1 MGPATR
7 VGISAVVLIS
17 RSARTPVAALI
28 AIGVLLGTFT
38 TASADTRTKITT
50 AQQQL
55 RALEAQIASDR
66 ASLVALQA
74 SLRTSVVQV
83 AESRRL
89 YEAIQ
94 TQLLMSRSARAR
106 VQARYQT
113 IRDQINKLA
122 VGAYVGGP
130 TGGGIQSL
138 DPISITDASD
148 AMQYVSSIVDHNAA
162 LAEEARQLGA
172 ELKVRATQEATV
184 MAHRATALTQL
195 QADQNALFQ
204 RFAEQQ
210 ARLANLAQ
218 ARAQVGTL
226 LVKLRKQLRAEEI
239 AAAELAL
246 MHGVTFGK
254 WATAFLGAIGAP
266 VARNNLVVIVAWETA
281 EFTSAKWN
289 PLATTY
295 PMPGSTYYNSSGVRN
310 YVSLQ
315 QGLEATKQTL
325 SRPGLGYEPIL
336 LDLARNADPMD
347 TARAINASRWCN
359 GCADGQYVIELVPRV
374 EQNYDSYANAS
385 AS

>member
-1 MGPATR
+1 
-7 VGISAVVLIS
+7 V
-17 RSARTPVAALI
+17 
-28 AIGVLLGTFT
+28 
-38 TASADTRTKITT
+38 
-50 AQQQL
+50 
-55 RALEAQIASDR
+55 
-66 ASLVALQA
+66 
-74 SLRTSVVQV
+74 
-83 AESRRL
+83 
-89 YEAIQ
+89 
-94 TQLLMSRSARAR
+94 
-106 VQARYQT
+106 
-113 IRDQINKLA
+113 IRDQIDKLA

-138 DPISITDASD
+138 DPMSITDASD
-148 AMQYVSSIVDHNAA
+148 AMQYVSSIVDHNAT
-162 LAEEARQLGA
+162 LAEEAQQLAA

-184 MAHRATALTQL
+184 MAHRATALAQF

-204 RFAEQQ
+204 RFAQQ
-210 ARLANLAQ
+210 QTQLTNLAQ

-226 LVKLRKQLRAEEI
+226 LVQLRKQLRAEEI

-246 MHGVTFGK
+246 MHGVTFGR

-266 VARNNLVVIVAWETA
+266 VARNNLVVLVAWQTA

-295 PMPGSTYYNSSGVRN
+295 PMPGSTYYNASGVRN

-325 SRPGLGYEPIL
+325 SRPGLGYESIL

-359 GCADGQYVIELVPRV
+359 GCADGQYVVELVPRV

-385 AS
+385 AN

>member
-1 MGPATR
+1 VHR
-7 VGISAVVLIS
+7 
-17 RSARTPVAALI
+17 VAAL
-28 AIGVLLGTFT
+28 
-38 TASADTRTKITT
+38 TR
-50 AQQQL
+50 
-55 RALEAQIASDR
+55 
-66 ASLVALQA
+66 
-74 SLRTSVVQV
+74 
-83 AESRRL
+83 
-89 YEAIQ
+89 
-94 TQLLMSRSARAR
+94 
-106 VQARYQT
+106 
-113 IRDQINKLA
+113 
-122 VGAYVGGP
+122 
-130 TGGGIQSL
+130 
-138 DPISITDASD
+138 
-148 AMQYVSSIVDHNAA
+148 
-162 LAEEARQLGA
+162 
-172 ELKVRATQEATV
+172 
-184 MAHRATALTQL
+184 L

-204 RFAEQQ
+204 RFADQQ
-210 ARLANLAQ
+210 SQLASLAQ

-226 LVKLRKQLRAEEI
+226 LVQLRKQLRAEEI

-295 PMPGSTYYNSSGVRN
+295 AMPGSTYYNSSGVRN

-315 QGLEATKQTL
+315 QGLEATKKTL
-325 SRPGLGYEPIL
+325 SRHGLGYEQIL

-359 GCADGQYVIELVPRV
+359 GCADGQYVVELVPRV